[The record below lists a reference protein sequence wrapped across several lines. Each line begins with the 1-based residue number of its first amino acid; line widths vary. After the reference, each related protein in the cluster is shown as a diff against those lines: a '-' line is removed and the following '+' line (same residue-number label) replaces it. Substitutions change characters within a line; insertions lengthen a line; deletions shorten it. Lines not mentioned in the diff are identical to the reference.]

1 MKPIATCLWFDGQAE
16 QAAEFYCSIF
26 PNSRI
31 TSVQRYPHN
40 SAPPAGRA
48 GEVMLV
54 EFTLNGRDFAGLNG
68 GPQFPHSE
76 AISFVVPAETSE
88 ENDRYYAAL
97 VEGGSEQPC
106 GWLKD
111 RFGVSWQ
118 VVPLE
123 ADAWMRD
130 PDPERSGRTFAA
142 MMQMHGKLDI
152 ETLRKAYEGG

>member
-1 MKPIATCLWFDGQAE
+1 MKQIATCLWFDGQAQ
-16 QAAEFYCSIF
+16 QAAEFYCSVF
-26 PNSRI
+26 PHSAI
-31 TSVQRYPHN
+31 TSVQRYP
-40 SAPPAGRA
+40 GK
-48 GEVMLV
+48 EDVLYV
-54 EFTLNGRDFAGLNG
+54 EFTLDGRDFAGLNG

-76 AISFVVPAETSE
+76 AISLVVPVESSE

-118 VVPLE
+118 IVPVE

-130 PDPERSGRTFAA
+130 PDPEKAGRTVDA

-152 ETLRKAYEGG
+152 EVLRKAYLG

>member
-1 MKPIATCLWFDGQAE
+1 MQPKITPNLWFDTQAE
-16 QAAEFYCSIF
+16 EAAEFYCSVF
-26 PNSRI
+26 PNSEI
-31 TSVQRYPHN
+31 TSVQRYPEGGMG
-40 SAPPAGRA
+40 PA
-48 GEVMLV
+48 GEVMYI
-54 EFTLNGRDFAGLNG
+54 EFTLDGREFAGLNG
-68 GPQFPHSE
+68 GPQFPHTE
-76 AISFVVPAETSE
+76 AVSFVVPVESSE

-130 PDPERSGRTFAA
+130 PDPEKAGRTVAA
-142 MMQMHGKLDI
+142 MLKQHGKLDI
-152 ETLRKAYEGG
+152 EALRRAYDGE

>member
-1 MKPIATCLWFDGQAE
+1 MKQLATCLWFDGQARA
-16 QAAEFYCSIF
+16 AAEFYCSIF

-31 TSVQRYPHN
+31 TSVMTYPDG
-40 SAPPAGRA
+40 APGPAG
-48 GEVMLV
+48 EEMYV
-54 EFTLNGRDFAGLNG
+54 EFVLDGAEFAGLNG
-68 GPQFPHSE
+68 GPQFPHTE
-76 AISFVVPAETSE
+76 AISIVVPCETSE

-130 PDPERSGRTFAA
+130 PDQEKAARTTAA
-142 MMQMHGKLDI
+142 MLQQFGKLDI
-152 ETLRKAYEGG
+152 EALRKAYDGEG